1 MKLLK
6 KSSLIATLTL
16 GLTALS
22 SQAMAECLPPASPII
37 PDGNVASL
45 DELKAAQGAFKT
57 MQESFFDYRECID
70 AQVTALDTQAEDF
83 ESAKAALTAKDDAAF
98 EKLNEVAA
106 KLNAEIKVYK
116 SK

>member
-1 MKLLK
+1 MKLIK
-6 KSSLIATLTL
+6 KTSLIATFTL
-16 GLTALS
+16 GFAALS

-70 AQVTALDTQAEDF
+70 AQITALDAESEGF
-83 ESAKAALTAKDDAAF
+83 ESTKAALTAKDDAAF
-98 EKLNEVAA
+98 EQLNAVAA
-106 KLNAEIKVYK
+106 KLNAEIKTYK
-116 SK
+116 NK

>member
-6 KSSLIATLTL
+6 KTSLIATVTL
-16 GLTALS
+16 GFAVLS
-22 SQAMAECLPPASPII
+22 SQAIAECQAPASPII

-57 MQESFFDYRECID
+57 MQESFFDYRDCID
-70 AQVTALDTQAEDF
+70 AKISELDSESEGF

-98 EKLNEVAA
+98 EQLNAVAA
-106 KLNAEIKVYK
+106 KLNAEIKIYK